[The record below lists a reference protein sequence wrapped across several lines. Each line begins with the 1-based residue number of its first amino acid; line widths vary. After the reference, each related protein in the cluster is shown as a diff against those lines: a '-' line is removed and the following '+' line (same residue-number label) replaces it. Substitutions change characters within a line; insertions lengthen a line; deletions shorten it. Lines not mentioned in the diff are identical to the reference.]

1 MEAPNAAAQP
11 EGAVVSGG
19 TVASYCH
26 VHLASDGRLA
36 SALVAAA
43 RRGMRLASLQPTATE
58 MLGAIL
64 GVDGAR
70 RRLVGISEWC
80 DYPEA
85 LVEGKEVI
93 SRSAVQ
99 VPAATPCWPHATS
112 STLLSPLFAHAAT
125 LTQAPLT
132 QSCNPL
138 LSFNSSVDDRAQKW
152 NLSSSASKRA
162 GPPRPTRSVLSG
174 SGTTSLASV

>member
-19 TVASYCH
+19 TIASYCH
-26 VHLASDGRLA
+26 VHLASDARLP

-43 RRGMRLASLQPTATE
+43 RRGMRVLSLQPTATE

-70 RRLVGISEWC
+70 RRLVGVSEWC

-85 LVEGKEVI
+85 LVEGMEVV

-99 VPAATPCWPHATS
+99 ARTLMASMLPRSAPATHLITPRS
-112 STLLSPLFAHAAT
+112 LF
-125 LTQAPLT
+125 
-132 QSCNPL
+132 
-138 LSFNSSVDDRAQKW
+138 
-152 NLSSSASKRA
+152 
-162 GPPRPTRSVLSG
+162 
-174 SGTTSLASV
+174 